1 MLSSGSCVPSHVPQP
16 FVLTDCAPQ
25 PISVPLSDP
34 IPLSIVPPA
43 MPLVP
48 QSQSPPLTT
57 SQTSQIAP
65 AQTSQPGKKKVTF
78 APPGHKAK
86 PHALR
91 DASYVICSPMNQSQ
105 SILRP
110 KTSSS
115 LLSKPAHSS
124 SKPVTLQLQRG
135 LAKSQSLNIN
145 VSENVIPVPTKE
157 DDWKENR

>member
-1 MLSSGSCVPSHVPQP
+1 
-16 FVLTDCAPQ
+16 
-25 PISVPLSDP
+25 
-34 IPLSIVPPA
+34 

-48 QSQSPPLTT
+48 QSQSPVVPPLTT
-57 SQTSQIAP
+57 FQTSQVVPQFAP
-65 AQTSQPGKKKVTF
+65 LVIPQPTPDCPSTDVTPGKKKVTF

-145 VSENVIPVPTKE
+145 VSENVISVPTKE